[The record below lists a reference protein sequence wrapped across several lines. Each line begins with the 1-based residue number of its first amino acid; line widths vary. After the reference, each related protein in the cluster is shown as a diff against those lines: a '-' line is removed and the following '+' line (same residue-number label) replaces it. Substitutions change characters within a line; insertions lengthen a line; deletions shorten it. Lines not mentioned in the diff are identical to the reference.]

1 MPAMASRTPKPIH
14 IFRPGRWVAMNG
26 EAIEFTEAD
35 LAASAAAYNPAT
47 HRAPIVKGHPATD
60 DPAQGWVQAL
70 SAGPRG
76 LFATPAQVD
85 AAFAE
90 EVRAGRYATVSAR
103 FYRPDSP
110 ANPVPGT
117 WYLRHLGFLGAQVP
131 GVKGL
136 DAPALDPSFAEDED
150 SVCFA
155 EGVAFGEWDD
165 VTNASLWRNLREW
178 LLGKFGAEEA
188 DRVLPGYDVRALEQ
202 GAQEE
207 LKQRRER
214 ESEREDG
221 PEPHSAFSEPDQP
234 KEPQVTEDEALRLR
248 EELAAKEREIQTLKT
263 QARQREA
270 AAAQAESTA
279 FIEGLVSQA
288 RLPESMAAPLAA
300 VDAHLKTQADACF
313 GEGDAAKPLHQ
324 VLREF
329 LAALPSAVQFGEHA
343 TRQRAAGQ
351 PPADDVAYAEG
362 ADPERIELDKRI
374 RAHMAQHQ
382 VSYATAY
389 AAVTR

>member
-1 MPAMASRTPKPIH
+1 MPAMASRTPSSTPKPIH
-14 IFRPGRWVAMNG
+14 IFRPGRWIAMNG

-35 LAASAAAYNPAT
+35 LAAAAAAYDPAR

-60 DPAQGWVQAL
+60 DPAQGWVDGL
-70 SAGPRG
+70 SMSPRG
-76 LFATPAQVD
+76 LFAAPAQVD

-90 EVRAGRYATVSAR
+90 EVRAGRYGAVSAR

-110 ANPVPGT
+110 ANPVPGV

-136 DAPALDPSFAEDED
+136 DAPALDPAFAEDAD
-150 SVCFA
+150 SVCFT
-155 EGVAFGEWDD
+155 EGMALGGWDETAD
-165 VTNASLWRNLREW
+165 ASLWRSLRQW
-178 LLGKFGAEEA
+178 LAGRFGAAEA
-188 DRVLPGYDVRALEQ
+188 DRALPAAFAEAGLATPPDPAPMPARAFFPT
-202 GAQEE
+202 
-207 LKQRRER
+207 
-214 ESEREDG
+214 D
-221 PEPHSAFSEPDQP
+221 P
-234 KEPQVTEDEALRLR
+234 KEPPVTEEEAARLR
-248 EELAAKEREIQTLKT
+248 AENEAAQREIQALK
-263 QARQREA
+263 A
-270 AAAQAESTA
+270 AAAQREAQAARAESAA

-288 RLPESMAAPLAA
+288 RLPEGMAAPLAA

-329 LAALPSAVQFGEHA
+329 LAALPAAVQFGEHA
-343 TRQRAAGQ
+343 TRQRAAG
-351 PPADDVAYAEG
+351 AAAVAGDVQYAEG
-362 ADPERIELDKRI
+362 ADPERIALDQRI

-382 VSYATAY
+382 VGYATAY

>member
-1 MPAMASRTPKPIH
+1 MAPRTPTPKPIH
-14 IFRPGRWVAMNG
+14 IFRPGRWVAMSG
-26 EAIEFTEAD
+26 EVISFTEAD
-35 LAASAAAYNPAT
+35 LAATAAAYDPAK

-76 LFATPAQVD
+76 LFAAPAQVD

-136 DAPALDPSFAEDED
+136 DAPALDPAFAEDAD
-150 SVCFA
+150 SVCFT

-165 VTNASLWRNLREW
+165 ATNASLWRNLREW

-207 LKQRRER
+207 LQRRQRER
-214 ESEREDG
+214 ENAL
-221 PEPHSAFSEPDQP
+221 PAQQAAFSEPPQP
-234 KEPQVTEDEALRLR
+234 QEPPVTEEEAARLR
-248 EELAAKEREIQTLKT
+248 AENEAAQREIQALK
-263 QARQREA
+263 AAAAQREA
-270 AAAQAESTA
+270 AAAKAESAA
-279 FIEGLVSQA
+279 FIEGLVSQS
-288 RLPESMAAPLAA
+288 RLPEGMAAPLAA

-313 GEGDAAKPLHQ
+313 GEGDAARPLHQ

-329 LAALPSAVQFGEHA
+329 LGALPAAVQFGEHA
-343 TRQRAAGQ
+343 TRQRAASQ

-382 VSYATAY
+382 TSYAAAY